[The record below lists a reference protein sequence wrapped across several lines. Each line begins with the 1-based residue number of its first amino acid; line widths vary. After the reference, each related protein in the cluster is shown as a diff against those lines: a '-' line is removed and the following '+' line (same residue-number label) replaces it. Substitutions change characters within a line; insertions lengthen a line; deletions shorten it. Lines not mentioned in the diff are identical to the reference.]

1 MWTRGDAAML
11 TASGDQSI
19 RMFDTAYAEPVGTFI
34 GHEGSVKTIAV
45 SKNNNGD
52 VFASGARDGVLYLW
66 DARSPSQGITRNGRP
81 LRNAVL
87 MVEGAHAPEA
97 SASGGATPRT
107 RRSRNSPLMGHHRH
121 AVTSL
126 LFHQQD
132 PNLLISGGVDG
143 IVKFWDV
150 RYCRST
156 AASAPVVTLNTG
168 GIGPIRAAAGNNN
181 AIAGTSGPLFTS
193 ALDHITPDAP
203 SHCPPELIHLSTAP
217 TPMLGQKQHGITCM
231 DLSPDDG
238 SNLLVSLT
246 GGHCLLYNMLRP
258 QAGPTHWFGGN
269 TVGSFYIKSCFSP
282 DGSHIVSGSS
292 DGGVYVWQVDGRDG
306 GDPYVMRGH
315 GGEVTTV
322 AWCPSDF
329 CELASASDTGEIK
342 IWSYKNDNGGLE
354 EEGDIEGEEEC
365 DRKGMEVR
373 YSNENS
379 AARRT
384 AGVDGDENDENQER
398 NVAVTIRGGR
408 DEAGDPPLETARTG
422 IPTRRRVN
430 PTMETPPAVGGRLAA
445 STAAL
450 RAALG
455 MSTVNRPAA
464 AAPLPPTHL
473 PSILEEDQGGVCDD
487 SCNIRMRRMR
497 SISST
502 AKMLGGLLDLDGGRG
517 TIGND
522 GGGGQLWRK
531 KRRQQTIS
539 GFLLPAGTA
548 RAAANAAR
556 GNDNNIGEADGNGSF
571 QQQQQQQ
578 QQHVL
583 PKSGITLSNGGGKG
597 VARKKMRVSV
607 DLQQLACELSNGGH
621 GEEGEVEQPI
631 RGVGGRSGK
640 SNLGRMVIEGDDGIG
655 ENE

>member
-1 MWTRGDAAML
+1 
-11 TASGDQSI
+11 
-19 RMFDTAYAEPVGTFI
+19 MFDTAYAEPIGTFI
-34 GHEGSVKTIAV
+34 GHEGSVKTLAV

-52 VFASGARDGVLYLW
+52 VFASGARDGILYLW

-97 SASGGATPRT
+97 SASGGATPGT

-156 AASAPVVTLNTG
+156 TTAPVGTINT
-168 GIGPIRAAAGNNN
+168 AALGAGNNYV
-181 AIAGTSGPLFTS
+181 AAATAAAATRPLFTS

-203 SHCPPELIHLSTAP
+203 SHCPPELLHLSTAP

-231 DLSPDDG
+231 DLSPDNG

-258 QAGPTHWFGGN
+258 QSGPTHWFGGH
-269 TVGSFYIKSCFSP
+269 TVGSFYIKSCFSH

-329 CELASASDTGEIK
+329 CEVASASDTGEIK
-342 IWSYKNDNGGLE
+342 IWSCNKNSYSREVKE
-354 EEGDIEGEEEC
+354 EEDREEEYA
-365 DRKGMEVR
+365 RKETEVR
-373 YSNENS
+373 YTNNNS
-379 AARRT
+379 MRR
-384 AGVDGDENDENQER
+384 VVGDENDENQER
-398 NVAVTIRGGR
+398 NVAANGI
-408 DEAGDPPLETARTG
+408 GDPLLATG
-422 IPTRRRVN
+422 TGTPTRRGVN
-430 PTMETPPAVGGRLAA
+430 TTMETPAVGQLAA

-455 MSTVNRPAA
+455 MSTVNRPPPPAA
-464 AAPLPPTHL
+464 TTDAPPTHL
-473 PSILEEDQGGVCDD
+473 PPILEEEQGGVIGNRF
-487 SCNIRMRRMR
+487 SFSMRRMR
-497 SISST
+497 SVSST
-502 AKMLGGLLDLDGGRG
+502 AKMLGGLLNLDGGVGRG
-517 TIGND
+517 RGRVGTD
-522 GGGGQLWRK
+522 GGGQLGRK

-548 RAAANAAR
+548 RAAGNAAG
-556 GNDNNIGEADGNGSF
+556 GNDDKNTGGNDGGGSL
-571 QQQQQQQ
+571 QQQQ

-583 PKSGITLSNGGGKG
+583 PKSGITLSNGGGTG

-631 RGVGGRSGK
+631 TGTGGGTGGDI
-640 SNLGRMVIEGDDGIG
+640 GRWW
-655 ENE
+655 NR